1 VTEASEVR
9 GGDRVSVETAVHQLF
24 RDLTERS
31 NENPEAA
38 PFMLMKDVFMWA
50 VALGVRSGRRLPLS
64 GAKTQIFRWDQL
76 SQDLDVPVLKA
87 LAVAETG
94 EVEGLLREDQVLR
107 IAEEY
112 ANSGIRELKEALID
126 QPGQPLWNLVST
138 VRRNGDV
145 RS

>member
-1 VTEASEVR
+1 MTETSEVR

-31 NENPEAA
+31 TENPEAA
-38 PFMLMKDVFMWA
+38 PFTLMKDVFMWA
-50 VALGVRSGRRLPLS
+50 VALGVRADRRLPLS

-76 SQDLDVPVLKA
+76 SQDLDVPALKA

-94 EVEGLLREDQVLR
+94 EVDSLVHENEILR

-112 ANSGIRELKEALID
+112 ANMGIREIKSDLLD
-126 QPGQPLWNLVST
+126 QPGQPLWNLAGM
-138 VRRNGDV
+138 VR
-145 RS
+145 

>member
-1 VTEASEVR
+1 
-9 GGDRVSVETAVHQLF
+9 
-24 RDLTERS
+24 
-31 NENPEAA
+31 
-38 PFMLMKDVFMWA
+38 MWA
-50 VALGVRSGRRLPLS
+50 VALGVRTGRRFPLS

-112 ANSGIRELKEALID
+112 ANVGIREVKKELID
-126 QPGQPLWNLVST
+126 QSGQPLRNLVSMFRGSRVVPT
-138 VRRNGDV
+138 LAESASRRNSTGV
-145 RS
+145 SQAN

>member
-1 VTEASEVR
+1 MTETSEVR
-9 GGDRVSVETAVHQLF
+9 GGDRVSVETTVHQMF

-31 NENPEAA
+31 SENPEAA
-38 PFMLMKDVFMWA
+38 PFLLMKDVFMWA
-50 VALGVRSGRRLPLS
+50 VALGVRTGQRLPLS

-94 EVEGLLREDQVLR
+94 EVEGLLRENQVLR

-112 ANSGIRELKEALID
+112 ANAGIREMKEALLD
-126 QPGQPLWNLVST
+126 RPGQPLWNLVSG
-138 VRRNGDV
+138 VRQT
-145 RS
+145 

>member
-1 VTEASEVR
+1 MAETGEVR
-9 GGDRVSVETAVHQLF
+9 GGDRVSIETAVHQLF

-31 NENPEAA
+31 TENPEAA
-38 PFMLMKDVFMWA
+38 PFALMKDVFMWA
-50 VALGVRSGRRLPLS
+50 VALGVRADRRLPLS

-107 IAEEY
+107 LAEKY
-112 ANSGIRELKEALID
+112 ANAGIREIKEELMD
-126 QPGQPLWNLVST
+126 QAGQPMWNLVSSI
-138 VRRNGDV
+138 RA
-145 RS
+145 